1 MRYEAHNL
9 IRDKVHVEQEQP
21 QATTP
26 DDPKSMYYIRLR
38 VAEKAQRIQTT
49 PKQRTHR
56 HKTPVIPRGVFP
68 PVSQRLREAETS
80 AKNGPDTAEAALAAR

>member
-68 PVSQRLREAETS
+68 PVSLPPFPRTS
-80 AKNGPDTAEAALAAR
+80 SEESATVLLA